1 MPCKR
6 AVCTIPTTDFL
17 LTRPLRGACFPPSQH
32 SQRPLRSSALENLF
46 SQAFYLSLEHSFLFG
61 ACRTY
66 LQEQQVGKKPSSG
79 YRATGS
85 AAILM
90 DDIDGQMAR
99 GPAILM
105 GATPLGPTV
114 DFSALRSGHLAEPL
128 DATTTKAIEMQIERL
143 LVLAGGPTF
152 EVQLRERTQAPLS
165 SPSQPVAV
173 GGGADGAALR
183 KRPQS
188 ATPERDLLVRMG
200 GMSSSLPEGVGLGGS
215 PGVVT
220 AMKELFTDSD
230 ANEGVSGTTAQMQP
244 QPQPQMSES
253 MPRCAAAVATSFDY
267 DDDLFEIE

>member
-1 MPCKR
+1 MWD
-6 AVCTIPTTDFL
+6 ALAL
-17 LTRPLRGACFPPSQH
+17 L
-32 SQRPLRSSALENLF
+32 
-46 SQAFYLSLEHSFLFG
+46 
-61 ACRTY
+61 
-66 LQEQQVGKKPSSG
+66 
-79 YRATGS
+79 
-85 AAILM
+85 
-90 DDIDGQMAR
+90 

-128 DATTTKAIEMQIERL
+128 DVTTTKAIEMQIERL

-220 AMKELFTDSD
+220 AMKALFTGSD
-230 ANEGVSGTTAQMQP
+230 DRNERVSGATAQMQP

-253 MPRCAAAVATSFDY
+253 MPRCAPAVATPFDY